1 MPSPQDRG
9 GDRIPA
15 HGPFTGMGDCLHFLP
30 GTPPATHKAAT
41 SWWKRASDCPFLP
54 GVVSASY
61 GLASGGK
68 PACPWDRWAW
78 RCCPLGTRGTG
89 QDCLLHRLL
98 PQSGAR
104 VPALVVPSCLFSSQ
118 ASISPHSEE
127 VTLVLPRACCSC
139 HGRLS
144 CFQSVSR
151 PQGQGHLLFP
161 GGGVQ
166 RLPHTCSWGA
176 R

>member
-144 CFQSVSR
+144 C
-151 PQGQGHLLFP
+151 L
-161 GGGVQ
+161 
-166 RLPHTCSWGA
+166 
-176 R
+176 